1 MNFIIYSL
9 FELKSDQK
17 NFFCEYVFA
26 ADLIFQKK
34 CNILALLSAEEFEIM
49 ERIGGSITTD
59 FSSWNSCFKCS
70 ASLLIAKQMGFW
82 RLVVLKIE
90 L

>member
-9 FELKSDQK
+9 FELKSD
-17 NFFCEYVFA
+17 FLRICFCCRPH
-26 ADLIFQKK
+26 ISKK